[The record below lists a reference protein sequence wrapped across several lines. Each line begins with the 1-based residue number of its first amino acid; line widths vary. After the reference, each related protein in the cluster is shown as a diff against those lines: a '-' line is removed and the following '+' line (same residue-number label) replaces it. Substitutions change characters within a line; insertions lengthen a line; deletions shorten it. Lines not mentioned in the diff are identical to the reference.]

1 MKKKKKLISAGLSVL
16 LAILCI
22 SGCNSSDTSGTTKAN
37 SSRTSDTTKADS
49 SETQNTETTSVPE
62 SSTEQSTVIDD
73 TLSDFD
79 YCAIDEDCIAITGYR
94 GEGGM
99 VEIPSTIDGMKVT
112 IIGSLQQLVDGV
124 QDGSGN
130 ISTPDQKETKPITG
144 IKVPDTVKYIDEDAF
159 EYCPDIENI
168 ELYDGL
174 IQIGYHALDGTKW
187 YESQPDG
194 NVYIGNVYYA
204 YKCDDYDDPGISI
217 KDGTKVIAEGAFR
230 SLDILG
236 PQFIPRSY
244 TLDSDG
250 EMVINDK
257 YEEEL
262 KQYEVKEEAQENA
275 LAGVVIPDSVEWIG
289 RLAFEGPNTDDLVI
303 PDSVTKVGAQSG
315 LDNDVDGYKNKVYC
329 DWRYKEDDQ
338 LMIKGGTRCIAEL
351 AFSTIGSSDAR
362 TTHIKEFSTIIL
374 PDSLC
379 DIGLP
384 EPGYE
389 IYTDTWGVSSDGWG
403 FDHVDNLTEIK
414 VGDNNQY
421 YCSVDGVL
429 FNKDKTELIAFPR
442 SKSVEG
448 YQIPDT
454 VKKIGGNAFRNRE
467 DLTSIVIPESVTCI
481 GNYAFTG
488 TNLTS
493 ITIPDSV
500 RYIGAYAFNNCKELT
515 DVKIGSGVTVIGAA
529 AFDGCKNLTGTISIP
544 DSTFRIENRAFANC
558 SKIITLNMVSH
569 VKYIGSEA
577 FTGCQGISDVTLP
590 DTLRNIGEAAFYE
603 CTGLSKVVIPKGI
616 TMIREKAF
624 YGCTGIT
631 ELELPEGLLAVDREA
646 FYNVSVKDLVI
657 PYGVK
662 CLGGSAFRYDQGDL
676 GEDTGAY
683 ESTTEKPY
691 RNFSSITFPETITV
705 GYIDAKNADVIFIG
719 KQESYN
725 ELPETTRDALGKASS
740 ITYKDP

>member
-73 TLSDFD
+73 ILSDFD

-124 QDGSGN
+124 QDGSGH

-159 EYCPDIENI
+159 KYCSDIENI
-168 ELYDGL
+168 ELHDGL
-174 IQIGYHALDGTKW
+174 IQIGYQALRYTKW

-194 NVYIGNVYYA
+194 NVYIGNVYYT
-204 YKCDDYDDPGISI
+204 YKGDNYDDPGISI

-230 SLDILG
+230 NSDLG
-236 PQFIPRSY
+236 
-244 TLDSDG
+244 D
-250 EMVINDK
+250 
-257 YEEEL
+257 
-262 KQYEVKEEAQENA
+262 A

-289 RLAFEGPNTDDLVI
+289 RLAFQGPNTDDLVI
-303 PDSVTKVGAQSG
+303 PDSVTRVGAVSG
-315 LDNDVDGYKNKVYC
+315 LDYDDNGYNGKVYC
-329 DWRYKEDDQ
+329 RYVGSYGTQNALVTYDSTLGYDSDDDTQ
-338 LMIKGGTRCIAEL
+338 ESLLIRGGTKCIADFAL
-351 AFSTIGSSDAR
+351 GFSTG
-362 TTHIKEFSTIIL
+362 
-374 PDSLC
+374 
-379 DIGLP
+379 IGLRD
-384 EPGYE
+384 PGYE
-389 IYTDTWGVSSDGWG
+389 ELISLGNGNRGYGWG
-403 FDHVDNLTEIK
+403 FDFLPNLTEIK
-414 VGDNNQY
+414 VGENNQY

-429 FNKDKTELIAFPR
+429 FNKDKTELIAFPK
-442 SKSVEG
+442 SKSVDG
-448 YQIPDT
+448 YRIPDT

-529 AFDGCKNLTGTISIP
+529 AFVGCENLTGTISIP

-558 SKIITLNMVSH
+558 SKIITLNMGSH

-577 FTGCQGISDVTLP
+577 FMGCQGISDVTLP

-631 ELELPEGLLAVDREA
+631 ELELPEGLLAVDRKA

-676 GEDTGAY
+676 GEDTEAY

-691 RNFSSITFPETITV
+691 RNFNTITFPETIISGT
-705 GYIDAKNADVIFIG
+705 IKAENADVIFVG
-719 KQESYN
+719 TQTSFN
-725 ELPETTRDALGKASS
+725 ELPEKTRDELSKARS
-740 ITYKDP
+740 ITFRSR

>member
-1 MKKKKKLISAGLSVL
+1 
-16 LAILCI
+16 
-22 SGCNSSDTSGTTKAN
+22 
-37 SSRTSDTTKADS
+37 
-49 SETQNTETTSVPE
+49 
-62 SSTEQSTVIDD
+62 
-73 TLSDFD
+73 
-79 YCAIDEDCIAITGYR
+79 
-94 GEGGM
+94 
-99 VEIPSTIDGMKVT
+99 
-112 IIGSLQQLVDGV
+112 
-124 QDGSGN
+124 
-130 ISTPDQKETKPITG
+130 
-144 IKVPDTVKYIDEDAF
+144 
-159 EYCPDIENI
+159 
-168 ELYDGL
+168 
-174 IQIGYHALDGTKW
+174 
-187 YESQPDG
+187 
-194 NVYIGNVYYA
+194 
-204 YKCDDYDDPGISI
+204 
-217 KDGTKVIAEGAFR
+217 
-230 SLDILG
+230 LG
-236 PQFIPRSY
+236 
-244 TLDSDG
+244 D
-250 EMVINDK
+250 
-257 YEEEL
+257 
-262 KQYEVKEEAQENA
+262 A

-289 RLAFEGPNTDDLVI
+289 HLAFKGPNTDDIVI
-303 PDSVTKVGAQSG
+303 PDSVTRVGAVSG
-315 LDNDVDGYKNKVYC
+315 LDYDDNGYNGKVYC
-329 DWRYKEDDQ
+329 SYVGSYGTQNAYVIYDSTLGYDSDDDTDDDTQ
-338 LMIKGGTRCIAEL
+338 ESLLIRGGTKCIADFAL
-351 AFSTIGSSDAR
+351 GFSTGGKVLRYIQSVTSI
-362 TTHIKEFSTIIL
+362 TL

-379 DIGLP
+379 DIGLRD
-384 EPGYE
+384 PGYE
-389 IYTDTWGVSSDGWG
+389 ELISLGKGNRGYGWG
-403 FDHVDNLTEIK
+403 FDFLPNLTEIK
-414 VGDNNQY
+414 VGENNQY

-442 SKSVEG
+442 SKSVDG
-448 YQIPDT
+448 YRIPDT

-529 AFDGCKNLTGTISIP
+529 AFVGCENLTGTISIP

-558 SKIITLNMVSH
+558 SKIITLNMGSH

-646 FYNVSVKDLVI
+646 FYYVSVKDLVI

-662 CLGGSAFRYDQGDL
+662 CLGCSAFHYDQGDL

>member
-73 TLSDFD
+73 ILSDFD

-124 QDGSGN
+124 QDGSRH

-159 EYCPDIENI
+159 KYCSDIENI
-168 ELYDGL
+168 ELHDGL
-174 IQIGYHALDGTKW
+174 IQIGYQALRYTKW

-194 NVYIGNVYYA
+194 NVYIGNVYYT
-204 YKCDDYDDPGISI
+204 YKGDNYDDPGISI

-230 SLDILG
+230 N
-236 PQFIPRSY
+236 
-244 TLDSDG
+244 SDWG
-250 EMVINDK
+250 D
-257 YEEEL
+257 
-262 KQYEVKEEAQENA
+262 A

-289 RLAFEGPNTDDLVI
+289 RLAFQGPNTDDLVI
-303 PDSVTKVGAQSG
+303 PDSVTRVGAVSG
-315 LDNDVDGYKNKVYC
+315 LDYDDNGYNGKVYC
-329 DWRYKEDDQ
+329 RYVGSYGTQNALVTYDSTLGYDSDDDTQ
-338 LMIKGGTRCIAEL
+338 ESLLIRGGTKCIADFAL
-351 AFSTIGSSDAR
+351 GFSTGGEALRYIQSVTSI
-362 TTHIKEFSTIIL
+362 TL

-379 DIGLP
+379 DIGLRD
-384 EPGYE
+384 PGYE
-389 IYTDTWGVSSDGWG
+389 ELISLGNGNRGYGWG
-403 FDHVDNLTEIK
+403 FDFLPNLTEIK
-414 VGDNNQY
+414 VGENNQY

-529 AFDGCKNLTGTISIP
+529 AFDGCENLTGTISIP

-558 SKIITLNMVSH
+558 SRIITLNMGSH

-646 FYNVSVKDLVI
+646 FYYVSVKDLVI

-662 CLGGSAFRYDQGDL
+662 CLGCSAFRYDQGDL
-676 GEDTGAY
+676 GEDRGAY

-691 RNFSSITFPETITV
+691 RNFNSITVPETITV

>member
-73 TLSDFD
+73 ILSDFD

-124 QDGSGN
+124 QDGSGH

-159 EYCPDIENI
+159 KYCSDIENI
-168 ELYDGL
+168 ELHDGL
-174 IQIGYHALDGTKW
+174 IQIGYQALRYTKW

-194 NVYIGNVYYA
+194 NVYIGNVYYT
-204 YKCDDYDDPGISI
+204 YKGDNYDDPGISI

-230 SLDILG
+230 NSDLG
-236 PQFIPRSY
+236 
-244 TLDSDG
+244 D
-250 EMVINDK
+250 
-257 YEEEL
+257 
-262 KQYEVKEEAQENA
+262 A

-289 RLAFEGPNTDDLVI
+289 KLAFQGPTTDDLVI
-303 PDSVTKVGAQSG
+303 PDSVTRVGAVSG
-315 LDNDVDGYKNKVYC
+315 LDYDDNGYNGKVYC
-329 DWRYKEDDQ
+329 RYVGSYGTQNALVTYDSTLGYDSDDDTDDDTQ
-338 LMIKGGTRCIAEL
+338 ESLLIRGGTKCIADFAL
-351 AFSTIGSSDAR
+351 GFSTGGEALRYIQSVTSI
-362 TTHIKEFSTIIL
+362 TL

-379 DIGLP
+379 DIGLRD
-384 EPGYE
+384 PGYE
-389 IYTDTWGVSSDGWG
+389 ELISLGNGNRGYGWG
-403 FDHVDNLTEIK
+403 FDFLPNLTEIK
-414 VGDNNQY
+414 VGENNQY

-429 FNKDKTELIAFPR
+429 FNKDKTELIAFPK
-442 SKSVEG
+442 SKSVDG
-448 YQIPDT
+448 YRIPDT

-529 AFDGCKNLTGTISIP
+529 AFVGCENLTGTISIP

-558 SKIITLNMVSH
+558 SKIITLNMGSH

-577 FTGCQGISDVTLP
+577 FMGCQGISDVTLP

-631 ELELPEGLLAVDREA
+631 ELELPEGLLAVDRKA

-676 GEDTGAY
+676 GEDTEAY

-691 RNFSSITFPETITV
+691 RNFNTITFPETIISGT
-705 GYIDAKNADVIFIG
+705 IKAENADVIFVG
-719 KQESYN
+719 TQTSFN
-725 ELPETTRDALGKASS
+725 ELPEKTRDELSKARS
-740 ITYKDP
+740 ITFRSR